1 MLSPANILL
10 SRTKN
15 YDYAELPRFIPGLA
29 TSQRQILGVPR
40 TPILRT
46 TNRTVVVL
54 FPSFDFSTFSHH
66 PPYPS
71 LFIFPSIVDSPPLV
85 NLWYYAFLTQIC
97 AFFPL
102 RLSTRVIDVCCYAQ
116 VLLLMAVYRICFYT
130 RSNSDYCTALLGLIR
145 IEYEYFQQHSAAT
158 F

>member
-1 MLSPANILL
+1 MCYPPQIYCSIELKIMITLSFKTYPWTRDVSEANTRSPKNSNPANNESNSCGI
-10 SRTKN
+10 
-15 YDYAELPRFIPGLA
+15 I
-29 TSQRQILGVPR
+29 
-40 TPILRT
+40 PILR
-46 TNRTVVVL
+46 
-54 FPSFDFSTFSHH
+54 FSTFSHQ